1 MRTLLSVLRD
11 EARCRAGRMAPRCY
25 SIICRGGCS
34 LTYLGCSPTYLGCS
48 PTHHRAGAAL
58 LPDLNPES
66 LRTGLLLFHI
76 FGVLWLAQLVQA
88 TNPNPDLAL
97 HSNLKPNPSPGPDPS
112 PNPTPSPKPNS
123 VQAIGYAAMS
133 GAVSHWFF
141 FRDQPSEHQRL
152 PVAGSLWRA
161 VRLPPGAASPAT
173 L

>member
-1 MRTLLSVLRD
+1 MRPALGPAAWRRAATLSHIPRLQPHAPRLQPHIPRLQPHAPPSRRRAAARSQPGEPAHGLAPLPHLRCAV
-11 EARCRAGRMAPRCY
+11 ARAARAG
-25 SIICRGGCS
+25 
-34 LTYLGCSPTYLGCS
+34 
-48 PTHHRAGAAL
+48 
-58 LPDLNPES
+58 
-66 LRTGLLLFHI
+66 
-76 FGVLWLAQLVQA
+76 
-88 TNPNPDLAL
+88 NPNPDLAF
-97 HSNLKPNPSPGPDPS
+97 HSSLKPNPSPGPDPS
-112 PNPTPSPKPNS
+112 PNPTPSPNPNS